1 MEEEFNISEF
11 KSMINF
17 KELFFKILGYWP
29 LYIVSLVI
37 CFAIAYSVNVRKQSV
52 YRMSTQ
58 VVVSAA
64 ENPFFSSSTSL
75 TFNWGA
81 GTEKVHTTTT
91 LLKSRTHNEK
101 VVEYLQYYVN
111 YQKQAEYWPYDAYKK
126 SPYLVKVDTTHVQ
139 LVGKQISVTPISAT
153 AFELSIDFNAPNVR
167 VFHYGTKKYSTIAVG
182 KGVFTKKYS
191 VNEPIVLP
199 FMSMSFLPYLE
210 IPFSNQEFKISLAD
224 FNATV
229 SGNKTIAISANRES
243 PAILN
248 LSKGGT
254 NKNRI
259 VDYLNASVKVLS
271 RDELERK
278 NIFATNTI
286 KFVDSMLFG
295 LKNQVKANE
304 EAINDFKQRTKSLN
318 LEDNATRLSE
328 DLSSIDLEKEM
339 IAKKLDYL
347 SELEKYLKSNSDYK
361 NVPAPSVTGVDEEN
375 IVANVGGIISLS
387 VERSK
392 YKFTLREGAPKFAEL
407 DRDINSL
414 KTVLLE
420 NIKAYRSALGIELR
434 AVNRKLSKIQKQ
446 FESLPSDQQEYIKIE
461 RKYALSSGL
470 YDMFL
475 TKRTEAGLIKA
486 ANVSDLLV
494 IDAAKDVGN
503 LAIGPNHKFNYV
515 LALAIGFLI
524 PTGIAVLL
532 FLLNN
537 KISGPKDVEFLSKIP
552 ILGVIGKSKSPL
564 VVFERSKSPVSEAFR
579 SIRSGLEFMYK
590 KQSLSKNSKT
600 ILLTSSVSGE
610 GKTFTSIN
618 IASLYAMSNKKT
630 ILLGLD
636 LRKPKLFGDLNLH
649 NKFGV
654 VNCLI
659 GDKSITEI
667 VQKTHIPNLDLISSG
682 PVPPNPS
689 ELLISDEMDVFMEQ
703 LSKEYDYI
711 VMDTPPL
718 GLVTDALDLTKYSDA
733 NLYMVRQDYTEKG
746 MLGLINDKY
755 KNGEIKNLSFV
766 LNYFKLKSGYGYG
779 YGYGYG
785 AYGESYHEMEREE
798 GLLSKI
804 YAIFKRLIKK

>member
-29 LYIVSLVI
+29 LYVISLVI
-37 CFAIAYSVNVRKQSV
+37 CFAVAYSVNVRKQNV

-58 VVVSAA
+58 VVVSKA

-75 TFNWGA
+75 TFNWGGGA
-81 GTEKVHTTTT
+81 EKVHTTTT

-101 VVEYLQYYVN
+101 VVEYLQFYIK

-126 SPYLVKVDTTHVQ
+126 APFLVKIDSTHVQ
-139 LVGKQISVTPISAT
+139 LVGKQISVAPISAT
-153 AFELSIDFNAPNVR
+153 AFELSINFKTPNVR
-167 VFHYGTKKYSTIAVG
+167 VFHYGAKKYSTIAVTQ
-182 KGVFTKKYS
+182 GVFTKKYS

-199 FMSMSFLPYLE
+199 FMAMTFMPYLE
-210 IPFSNQEFKISLAD
+210 IPFSNQEFKVSLSD
-224 FNATV
+224 FNGTV
-229 SGNKTIAISANRES
+229 VGNRAIAISSSRES

-295 LKNQVKANE
+295 LKKQVKANE
-304 EAINDFKQRTKSLN
+304 DAINNFKKRTKSLD
-318 LEDNATRLSE
+318 LKADASKLSKE
-328 DLSSIDLEKEM
+328 LSTVDLEKEL

-347 SELEKYLKSNSDYK
+347 SELEKYLKSNRDYK
-361 NVPAPSVTGVDEEN
+361 NVPAPSITGVDEAN
-375 IVANVGGIISLS
+375 IVSNVGGIISLS

-392 YKFTLREGAPKFAEL
+392 YEFTLREGAPKFAEL

-434 AVNRKLSKIQKQ
+434 AVNRKLSKVQEQ
-446 FESLPSDQQEYIKIE
+446 FEGLPSDQQEYIKIE

-494 IDAAKDVGN
+494 IDEAKDVGDG
-503 LAIGPNHKFNYV
+503 AVGPNHKFNYV
-515 LALAIGFLI
+515 LALSIGLLF
-524 PTGIAVLL
+524 PTGIVVLL
-532 FLLNN
+532 FLLSN
-537 KISGPKDVEFLSKIP
+537 KISGPKDIEFLSKIP
-552 ILGVIGKSKSPL
+552 ILGVVGKSKSSL

-579 SIRSGLEFMYK
+579 SIRSGLEFIYK
-590 KQSLSKNSKT
+590 KQSLSNTSKT
-600 ILLTSSVSGE
+600 VLLTSSVSGE

-630 ILLGLD
+630 VLLGLD
-636 LRKPKLFGDLNLH
+636 LRKPKIIGDFNLI
-649 NKFGV
+649 NDFGV
-654 VNCLI
+654 VNYLI
-659 GDKSITEI
+659 GDKSISEI

-703 LSKEYDYI
+703 LKKEYDYI
-711 VMDTPPL
+711 IMDTPPL

-785 AYGESYHEMEREE
+785 AYGESYHEMEEEE
-798 GLLSKI
+798 GELSNFLI
-804 YAIFKRLIKK
+804 SLKRLFKK

>member
-804 YAIFKRLIKK
+804 SAIFKRLIKK

>member
-1 MEEEFNISEF
+1 
-11 KSMINF
+11 
-17 KELFFKILGYWP
+17 
-29 LYIVSLVI
+29 
-37 CFAIAYSVNVRKQSV
+37 
-52 YRMSTQ
+52 MSTQ
-58 VVVSAA
+58 VVVSTA

-101 VVEYLQYYVN
+101 VVEYLQFYIN
-111 YQKQAEYWPYDAYKK
+111 YQKQAKYWPYDAYKK
-126 SPYLVKVDTTHVQ
+126 SPYLVKVDTSHVQ
-139 LVGKQISVTPISAT
+139 LVGKQIRVTPISAKE
-153 AFELSIDFNAPNVR
+153 FELSIDFNTPNAR
-167 VFHYGTKKYSTIAVG
+167 VFHYGTKKYSTIDVVQ
-182 KGVFTKKYS
+182 GVFTKKYS
-191 VNEPIVLP
+191 VDEPIVLP
-199 FMSMSFLPYLE
+199 FMSMTFLPYLE
-210 IPFSNQEFKISLAD
+210 IPFSNEEFKITLSD
-224 FNATV
+224 FNAAV
-229 SGNKTIAISANRES
+229 SGNRKISISSNRDS
-243 PAILN
+243 PAILY

-254 NKNRI
+254 NKQRI

-295 LKNQVKANE
+295 LRKQVKANE
-304 EAINDFKQRTKSLN
+304 DEINDFKKRTKSL
-318 LEDNATRLSE
+318 
-328 DLSSIDLEKEM
+328 DLEADAAKLSQKLSDIDIEKEL
-339 IAKKLDYL
+339 ITKKLDYL
-347 SELEKYLKSNSDYK
+347 SVLEKYLKSNNDYRR
-361 NVPAPSVTGVDEEN
+361 VPAPSVTGVEEAN
-375 IVANVGGIISLS
+375 IVDNVGAIISLS
-387 VERSK
+387 IERAQ
-392 YKFTLREGAPKFAEL
+392 YEFTLRDGAPKFAEL

-420 NIKAYRSALGIELR
+420 NIKTYRSAVGIELR
-434 AVNRKLSKIQKQ
+434 AINKRLGKVQKE
-446 FESLPSDQQEYIKIE
+446 FELLPSDQQEFIKIE

-470 YDMFL
+470 YDMFIN
-475 TKRTEAGLIKA
+475 KRTEAGLIKA

-503 LAIGPNHKFNYV
+503 GPVGPNHKFNYI
-515 LALAIGFLI
+515 LALAIGLLI
-524 PTGIAVLL
+524 PTLLAVLL

-537 KISGPKDVEFLSKIP
+537 KISGAKDIEFLSKIP
-552 ILGVIGKSKSPL
+552 ILGVVGKSKSSL

-579 SIRSGLEFMYK
+579 SIRSGLEFVYK
-590 KQSLSKNSKT
+590 KQSLSNKAKT
-600 ILLTSSVSGE
+600 ILVTSSVSGE

-618 IASLYAMSNKKT
+618 IASLYAVSNKKT
-630 ILLGLD
+630 VLLGLD
-636 LRKPKLFGDLNLH
+636 LRKPKIFDDFNLK
-649 NKFGV
+649 NDFGV
-654 VNCLI
+654 VNYLI
-659 GDKSITEI
+659 GNNNISEI
-667 VQKTHIPNLDLISSG
+667 VQKTHIPNLDLIASG

-689 ELLISDEMDVFMEQ
+689 ELLISSEMDTFMEE
-703 LSKEYDYI
+703 LRKEYDYI

-785 AYGESYHEMEREE
+785 AYGESYHEIEKEH
-798 GLLSKI
+798 GVLSKI
-804 YAIFKRLIKK
+804 LNAFKELFKK

>member
-11 KSMINF
+11 KPLINL

-29 LYIVSLVI
+29 LYVVSLVI
-37 CFAIAYSVNVRKQSV
+37 CFVVAYSVNVRKQSV

-58 VVVSAA
+58 VVVSTA

-81 GTEKVHTTTT
+81 GTEKVHTTKT

-101 VVEYLQYYVN
+101 VVEYLQFYIN
-111 YQKQAEYWPYDAYKK
+111 YQKQAKYWSYDAYKK

-153 AFELSIDFNAPNVR
+153 EFELSIDFNASNAR
-167 VFHYGTKKYSTIAVG
+167 VFHYGVKKYSNIEV
-182 KGVFTKKYS
+182 KQGVFTKKYS
-191 VNEPIVLP
+191 VDEPIVLP
-199 FMSMSFLPYLE
+199 FMSMTFLPYLE
-210 IPFSNQEFKISLAD
+210 IPFSNEGFKISLSD

-229 SGNKTIAISANRES
+229 SGNRAIAISSNRDS

-248 LSKGGT
+248 LSKGGA
-254 NKNRI
+254 NKHRI

-304 EAINDFKQRTKSLN
+304 DAINDFKQRTKSLN
-318 LEDNATRLSE
+318 LEEDAVKLSE
-328 DLSSIDLEKEM
+328 DLSSVDMEKEL
-339 IAKKLDYL
+339 ITKKLDYL
-347 SELEKYLKSNSDYK
+347 SELEKYLKSNRDYK
-361 NVPAPSVTGVDEEN
+361 NVPAPSVTGVDEIN
-375 IVANVGGIISLS
+375 IVENVGGIISLS
-387 VERSK
+387 VERSQ

-446 FESLPSDQQEYIKIE
+446 FENLPSDQQEYIKIE

-475 TKRTEAGLIKA
+475 SKRTEAGLIKA

-494 IDAAKDVGN
+494 IDEAKDVGN
-503 LAIGPNHKFNYV
+503 GPIGPNHKFNYI
-515 LALAIGFLI
+515 LALTIGLLI
-524 PTGIAVLL
+524 PTIIAIIL

-537 KISGPKDVEFLSKIP
+537 KISGPKDIEFLSKIP
-552 ILGVIGKSKSPL
+552 ILGVVGKSKSPL

-579 SIRSGLEFMYK
+579 SMRSSLEFMYK
-590 KQSLSKNSKT
+590 KQSLSKTSKV
-600 ILLTSSVSGE
+600 ILVTSSVSGE
-610 GKTFTSIN
+610 GKTFTAIN

-630 ILLGLD
+630 VLLGLD
-636 LRKPKLFGDLNLH
+636 LRKPKIINDFNLK
-649 NKFGV
+649 NDYGV
-654 VNCLI
+654 VNYLI
-659 GDKSITEI
+659 GNKNISDI

-689 ELLISDEMDVFMEQ
+689 ELLISDEMDTFMEQ
-703 LSKEYDYI
+703 LSKEYD
-711 VMDTPPL
+711 
-718 GLVTDALDLTKYSDA
+718 
-733 NLYMVRQDYTEKG
+733 
-746 MLGLINDKY
+746 
-755 KNGEIKNLSFV
+755 
-766 LNYFKLKSGYGYG
+766 
-779 YGYGYG
+779 
-785 AYGESYHEMEREE
+785 
-798 GLLSKI
+798 
-804 YAIFKRLIKK
+804 